1 LVIEYL
7 RGYTKGY
14 CFPKKPEGRKSRAFN
29 WLIVLFSSRQVNV
42 MILALLTYAL
52 RLLGI
57 SFVGTAEE
65 SLVLEV
71 SSGAF
76 MCIYFVCVC

>member
-1 LVIEYL
+1 
-7 RGYTKGY
+7 
-14 CFPKKPEGRKSRAFN
+14 
-29 WLIVLFSSRQVNV
+29 

-57 SFVGTAEE
+57 SFIQNAEE

-71 SSGAF
+71 T
-76 MCIYFVCVC
+76 